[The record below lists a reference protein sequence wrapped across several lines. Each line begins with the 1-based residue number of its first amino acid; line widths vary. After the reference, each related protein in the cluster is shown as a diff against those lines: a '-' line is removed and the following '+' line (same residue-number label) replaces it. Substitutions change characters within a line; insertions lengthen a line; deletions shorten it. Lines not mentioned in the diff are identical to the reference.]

1 MILGPAALGG
11 LLMGLTPAPFSLWP
25 LAWIAMVPLWLTVMN
40 PACSIRLGLLA
51 GAVWGGAYHGLALFW
66 ITGVH
71 PMTWL
76 GVSWWSSLAI
86 ALICWLVITAW
97 GAVLVMVWAGL
108 CRCLYGQT
116 TALWPQIWGGIALW
130 CTLEWLWSFTPL
142 YWSTLAYTQSPGN
155 LIILHLG
162 QLGGPLLVTATLVA
176 VNGLMAATYSAWQQA
191 STRGFSYRLA
201 ILTLFLLAGPHLL
214 GLGLYRQPLQ
224 QAPDQA
230 LKVGIIQGN
239 IPNEI
244 KLNSQGFRQA
254 LEGYTRGYRTLANL
268 GVDAVFTPETALP
281 FLWTAGDRQISSF
294 YQAIRQQGVVAWV
307 GSLGTH
313 PGGDRSRP
321 SLTNSLFTIT
331 GDGEIFSRYD
341 KVNLVPLGEYIPF
354 ASLVGD
360 WLDRLS
366 PLDAHLVAGSR
377 DQVFE
382 TPFGR
387 AIVGICYD
395 SPFPEHFRRQA
406 AAGGQWIL
414 SASNDAHYSAAMPAQ
429 HHAQD
434 VMRAIEGDRWALRA
448 TNTGYSAVVDPH
460 GRTLWLS
467 DLNTYDLH
475 VATIYRHETL
485 TPYVRSGNW
494 LLPFLWGLT
503 VWGWWRTRGC

>member
-1 MILGPAALGG
+1 
-11 LLMGLTPAPFSLWP
+11 
-25 LAWIAMVPLWLTVMN
+25 
-40 PACSIRLGLLA
+40 
-51 GAVWGGAYHGLALFW
+51 
-66 ITGVH
+66 
-71 PMTWL
+71 
-76 GVSWWSSLAI
+76 
-86 ALICWLVITAW
+86 
-97 GAVLVMVWAGL
+97 
-108 CRCLYGQT
+108 
-116 TALWPQIWGGIALW
+116 
-130 CTLEWLWSFTPL
+130 
-142 YWSTLAYTQSPGN
+142 
-155 LIILHLG
+155 
-162 QLGGPLLVTATLVA
+162 LVTATLVA

-201 ILTLFLLAGPHLL
+201 ILTLFLLAGLHLL
-214 GLGLYRQPLQ
+214 GFGLYRQPLQ
-224 QAPDQA
+224 QASDQA

-307 GSLGTH
+307 GSLGTYQE
-313 PGGDRSRP
+313 GDRSRP

-331 GDGEIFSRYD
+331 GDGEIFSRY
-341 KVNLVPLGEYIPF
+341 E
-354 ASLVGD
+354 
-360 WLDRLS
+360 
-366 PLDAHLVAGSR
+366 
-377 DQVFE
+377 
-382 TPFGR
+382 
-387 AIVGICYD
+387 
-395 SPFPEHFRRQA
+395 
-406 AAGGQWIL
+406 
-414 SASNDAHYSAAMPAQ
+414 